1 MSSPAPGQDPDFW
14 RNIVANAPTVII
26 VADSAGTI
34 TYCNHTVSDLKMAD
48 VIGSSVLDFV
58 SDAEKPIVK
67 AAVTRVVTTKQATSY
82 YVYSIGEDGSAAW
95 YATRLGPISPGN
107 ADQLILITMDITE
120 QRRLETQVRE
130 RNQQLLSFLD
140 HIPAV
145 VWIKDSEM
153 RYLYVNAAYEKSF
166 DLPHGSCIGKTA
178 VDIWPAD
185 IAARFDEANQQ
196 VLKLKDDLRVIE
208 TTKSGGDIRHWMVTK
223 FLIQPET
230 NKLLG
235 GIAFDITE
243 AKKAEKERQD
253 LDRKLFET
261 QKLESLG
268 VLAGGVAHDFN
279 NLLAI
284 ILGNINIARWHSDR
298 GIAIEPQLQTIE
310 TIAMQAAAICR
321 QLLTYAGRKTV
332 EKTLVDLNRAL
343 LDVRDLLRSSWK
355 SSARVSERFQND
367 LPMIS
372 GDDVQLRQIFLNLMM
387 NALEAVGSKEGEVR
401 LSTGVT
407 ELDQATIVALEISPV
422 ITPGSYVYASV
433 RDDGSGMSP
442 QTKARIFDPFFS
454 TKFTGRGLGLAAVMG
469 IVRNH
474 SGGIRVETQAD
485 SGSTFTV
492 YFPKYTP
499 NA

>member
-1 MSSPAPGQDPDFW
+1 MKS
-14 RNIVANAPTVII
+14 
-26 VADSAGTI
+26 
-34 TYCNHTVSDLKMAD
+34 
-48 VIGSSVLDFV
+48 IGKTVLDFV
-58 SDAEKPIVK
+58 SEAEKPVVK
-67 AAVTRVVTTKQATSY
+67 AAVTRVVETKQPTSF
-82 YVYSIGEDGSAAW
+82 YVYSIGEDGSDAW

-107 ADQLILITMDITE
+107 TDQLILITMDITE
-120 QRRLETQVRE
+120 QRLLETQVRE
-130 RNQQLLSFLD
+130 RNEQLLSFLD

-145 VWIKDSEM
+145 VWIKDSEL
-153 RYLYVNAAYEKSF
+153 RYLYVNEAYEKSF
-166 DLPHGSCIGKTA
+166 NLARGACIGKTSA
-178 VDIWPAD
+178 DIWPPEV
-185 IAARFDEANQQ
+185 ARSFDEANQR
-196 VLKLKDDLRVIE
+196 VLKSKEDVRAIE
-208 TTKSGGDIRHWMVTK
+208 TTKVGDDVRHWMDSK
-223 FLIQPET
+223 FMIQPDSSR
-230 NKLLG
+230 LLG

-243 AKKAEKERQD
+243 TKKAEQERHE

-298 GIAIEPQLQTIE
+298 GIPIEPQLQTIE

-355 SSARVSERFQND
+355 SSARVTEVLQSG

-372 GDDVQLRQIFLNLMM
+372 GDDVQLRQIFLNLIM
-387 NALEAVGSKEGEVR
+387 NALEAVGNNEGQIR
-401 LSTGVT
+401 LTTGVI
-407 ELDQATIVALEISPV
+407 ELDHAAIGALEIAPV
-422 ITPGSYVYASV
+422 IAPGSYAFASV
-433 RDDGSGMSP
+433 ADDGCGMST
-442 QTKARIFDPFFS
+442 QTKSRIFDPFFS

-474 SGGIRVETQAD
+474 SGGIRVETETD
-485 SGSTFTV
+485 KGSTFTV
-492 YFPKYTP
+492 YLPKYTSH
-499 NA
+499 A